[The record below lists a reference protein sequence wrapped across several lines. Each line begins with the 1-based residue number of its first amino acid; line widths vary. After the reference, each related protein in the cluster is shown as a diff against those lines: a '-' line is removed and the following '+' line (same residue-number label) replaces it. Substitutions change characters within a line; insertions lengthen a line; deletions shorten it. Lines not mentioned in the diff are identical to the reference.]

1 MDHDGKKEYI
11 ETKLITGDRLYI
23 SKKSV
28 VGYCHFSEHKGS
40 ITKTLLKKHECVA
53 KGCHYFEKYK
63 DNPYWKGVEQ
73 AQAAKQKRRETARR
87 IKKEEE
93 KQRKEWID
101 TARIIADD
109 LEYELKVITIKK
121 IPHKNYYILFYLS
134 KVSKNDWYLYFEL
147 AKAFGAKLGGRVELR
162 HIVDIN
168 GYYAT
173 F

>member
-63 DNPYWKGVEQ
+63 DNPYWKGFEQ
-73 AQAAKQKRRETARR
+73 VQAAKHIRRETARR

-101 TARIIADD
+101 TAQKIADD

-121 IPHKNYYILFYLS
+121 IPHKNNYILFYLS

-162 HIVDIN
+162 HIVDVD

>member
-1 MDHDGKKEYI
+1 MDNDRKNEYI

-40 ITKTLLKKHECVA
+40 ITKPLLKKHECVS
-53 KGCHYFEKYK
+53 KECHYFEKYK

-93 KQRKEWID
+93 QQLREWID
-101 TARIIADD
+101 TAQKIADD
-109 LEYELKVITIKK
+109 LEFELKVITIKK
-121 IPHKNYYILFYLS
+121 VPHKKYYILFYLS
-134 KVSKNDWYLYFEL
+134 KLSKNDWYLYFEL

-162 HIVDIN
+162 HIIDIN